1 MPSAKALS
9 VIDRTNPYDKHFYI
23 FTNFSFARMKIFH
36 KKFFFTLAFL
46 ALMTGSALYG
56 QRQITGK
63 VTDADNGESLIGASV
78 IVQGTTAGAI
88 TDYDGNYVLRLPE
101 GATMLRISY
110 TGYSE
115 QTVAIGSSDVMN
127 FQLVPSA
134 QLEEVLVIGY
144 GSVKKEDATGSVN
157 AVNSE
162 DFNGGAIVS
171 PEQLIAGK
179 VAGVQITS
187 NGGEPGGGVSIRIR
201 GGTSVSASNDPLFVI
216 DGIPIDNEGVAS
228 GRNPLNFLNPSE
240 IESYTVLKDAS
251 AAAIYGSRGANGVII
266 ITTKKGKKGSP
277 GRLTYD
283 GYFSSNSF
291 TEKPPV
297 LSSEEFRNVVTF
309 VAPNRLEKLG
319 TASTNWFDEITQTA
333 MGHNHAL
340 AFTGGSEN
348 ISYRASVGYQ
358 QIEGVLRGSET
369 ERTSIGL
376 NYSHSMLNNKLNVNV
391 NLRGAFTKDKFDQ
404 GQIGSAW
411 FFDPTQ
417 PVFDADNRDFAGF
430 FEYGVGLAP
439 RNPVSTFS
447 QIKDEGRSFRNLGN
461 IEAEYKFDGLINGLS
476 AKVNLGFDVLN
487 GKKRR
492 FVPTTYANTII
503 NNFNGELY
511 VEDPSR
517 SSQLLET
524 YLTYKKEIGDAHRF
538 ELVGGYSWQDFN
550 EEYPS
555 YRAFN
560 LSTNAFEFNSTSPA
574 EDFEA
579 RNFVIENRLISFYGR
594 LNYALFDRYLLTAT
608 LRRDGSSRFSE
619 NNRWG
624 TFPSLALGWRVLEEN
639 WAGGLKNIFSDLK
652 FRFGWG
658 ITGNQ
663 TIPDY
668 GYIPTYTFSD
678 TRARY
683 QFGYANGEPVF
694 ISTVRANGYDAGLK
708 WEETTSTN
716 FGLDFGFWNGR
727 LSGTIEYYV
736 KRTNDLLFTVNI
748 PAGTNLTDRILTNI
762 GELENKGLE
771 LTLDLGV
778 VKKRTFSWNVG
789 FNMAANRNEVLAI
802 DRISEQG
809 VLTGGISGGVGNFI
823 QILQVGQPVN
833 AFYVFKHK
841 LDAAGNPLPDGV
853 DHNDD
858 GAVNLADIYE
868 DLNGDGA
875 VSDLDKRPFEKPAPD
890 IFLGLTSQM
899 NFKNF
904 DFSFTLRGAVGNY
917 VYNNNA
923 SNGGYFNVVNERG
936 DIFLNNMHTSG
947 LVTGFQGPQYFSDY
961 YVEKGSYLRV
971 DNATIGYTIPRLPGR
986 TSIRVYATTTN
997 PFLFT
1002 KYSGIDPELASG
1014 IDNNL
1019 YPRSRGW
1026 VFGLSLGL

>member
-1 MPSAKALS
+1 
-9 VIDRTNPYDKHFYI
+9 
-23 FTNFSFARMKIFH
+23 MKQTY
-36 KKFFFTLAFL
+36 KKIYFTLIWCLFMA
-46 ALMTGSALYG
+46 GSALYG
-56 QRQITGK
+56 QRQLTGT
-63 VTDADNGESLIGASV
+63 VTDAETGESLIGASV
-78 IVQGTTAGAI
+78 IVQGTTVGAV
-88 TDYDGNYVLRLPE
+88 TDVEGRYVIRLPE
-101 GATMLRISY
+101 GANMLRVSY

-115 QTVAIGSSDVMN
+115 QTVSIGASDVMD
-127 FQLVPSA
+127 FKLLPSA
-134 QLEEVLVIGY
+134 QIEEVLVIGY

-157 AVNSE
+157 AITSE

-179 VAGVQITS
+179 IAGVQITS
-187 NGGEPGGGVSIRIR
+187 NSGEPGGGITVRIR
-201 GGTSVSASNDPLFVI
+201 GGTSVSASNEPLYVI
-216 DGIPIDNEGVAS
+216 DGVPIDNEGVAS

-283 GYFSSNSF
+283 GYFTTTSF
-291 TEKPPV
+291 TENPPV
-297 LSSEEFRNVVTF
+297 LSPQEFRNVVTF

-319 TASTNWFDEITQTA
+319 DANTNWFDEITQTA
-333 MGHNHAL
+333 MGHNHSL

-348 ISYRASVGYQ
+348 IGYRASVGYQ
-358 QIEGVLRGSET
+358 KLEGVLRGSET
-369 ERTSIGL
+369 ERTSLGL
-376 NYSHSMLNNKLNVNV
+376 NYNHAMLSNKLNVNV
-391 NLRGAFTKDKFDQ
+391 NLRGAFTKDLFDQ

-417 PVFDADNRDFAGF
+417 PVYDADNRDFAGYW
-430 FEYGVGLAP
+430 EYGVGLAP
-439 RNPVSTFS
+439 RNPVSTYQ
-447 QIKDEGRSFRNLGN
+447 QIQDEGRSFRNLGN

-476 AKVNLGFDVLN
+476 AKVNLGFDIMN

-492 FVPTTYANTII
+492 FVPTTYSNTQVT
-503 NNFNGELY
+503 NFNGELY

-517 SSQLLET
+517 TSQLLES
-524 YLTYKKEIGDAHRF
+524 YLTYKKTFGDAHRF

-555 YRAFN
+555 YRAYN
-560 LSTNAFEFNSTSPA
+560 LSTNAFGFNSTSPA

-608 LRRDGSSRFSE
+608 LRRDGSSRFGPD
-619 NNRWG
+619 NRWG
-624 TFPSLALGWRVLEEN
+624 TFPSAAVAWRVLEEN
-639 WAGGLKNIFSDLK
+639 FADGLKNIFSDLK
-652 FRFGWG
+652 LRLGWG
-658 ITGNQ
+658 VTGNQ

-678 TRARY
+678 ARARY

-694 ISTVRANGYDAGLK
+694 VSTVRPNGYDIGLK
-708 WEETTSTN
+708 WEETSALN
-716 FGLDFGFWNGR
+716 IGLDFGFWNGR
-727 LSGTIEYYV
+727 LSGTIEYYS
-736 KRTNDLLFTVNI
+736 KNTNDLLFTVNI

-762 GELENKGLE
+762 GELENKGVE
-771 LTLDLGV
+771 LTLDAGV
-778 VKKRTFSWNVG
+778 VKNRVFSWNIG
-789 FNMAANRNEVLAI
+789 FNLAANKNKVLAI
-802 DRISEQG
+802 DQVSQQG

-833 AFYVFKHK
+833 SFYVFQQKY
-841 LDAAGNPLPDGV
+841 DAAGNPLIDGV

-858 GAVNLADIYE
+858 GEVDEEDLYE
-868 DLNGDGA
+868 DLNKDNAG
-875 VSDLDKRPFEKPAPD
+875 SDLDKRPYKKPAPD
-890 IFLGLTSQM
+890 LLIGATSQM

-904 DFSFTLRGAVGNY
+904 DFSFTLRANAGNY

-923 SNGGYFNVVNERG
+923 SNGGYFNIVNERG

-947 LVTGFQGPQYFSDY
+947 LVTKFQGPQYFSDY
-961 YVEKGSYLRV
+961 YVEDGSFLRV
-971 DNATIGYTIPRLPGR
+971 DNATLGYTFPKMPGR
-986 TSIRVYATTTN
+986 SSLRVYVTAQN
-997 PFLFT
+997 PLLFT
-1002 KYSGIDPELASG
+1002 KYSGIDPEVANG

-1026 VFGLSLGL
+1026 LFGVSVGL

>member
-1 MPSAKALS
+1 M
-9 VIDRTNPYDKHFYI
+9 KHY
-23 FTNFSFARMKIFH
+23 H
-36 KKFFFTLAFL
+36 KKFFLTLAWSL
-46 ALMTGSALYG
+46 LLVGGSLFG
-56 QRQITGK
+56 QRQLTGR
-63 VTDADNGESLIGASV
+63 VTDVENGEPLIGASV
-78 IVQGTTAGAI
+78 IVKGTTAGAV
-88 TDYDGNYVLRLPE
+88 TDYDGRYTLRLPE
-101 GATMLRISY
+101 GSTELRISY
-110 TGYSE
+110 TGYTE
-115 QTVAIGSSDVMN
+115 QTLAIGALDVMDI
-127 FQLVPSA
+127 QLSPGA
-134 QLEEVLVIGY
+134 ALQEVLVIGY

-157 AVNSE
+157 AVTSE

-179 VAGVQITS
+179 IAGVQINS
-187 NGGEPGGGVSIRIR
+187 NGGEPGGGISIRIR

-291 TEKPPV
+291 TENPPV
-297 LSSEEFRNVVTF
+297 LSADEFRNVVTY

-319 TASTNWFDEITQTA
+319 TSKTNWFDEITQTG
-333 MGHNHAL
+333 MGQNHAL
-340 AFTGGSEN
+340 AFTGGSET
-348 ISYRASVGYQ
+348 IGYRASVGYQ
-358 QIEGVLRGSET
+358 KLEGVLRGSET

-376 NYSHSMLNNKLNVNV
+376 NYNHSMLSDKLNVNV
-391 NLRGAFTKDKFDQ
+391 NLRGAFTKDLFDQ
-404 GQIGSAW
+404 GQIGAAW

-417 PVFDADNRDFAGF
+417 AVYDENNRDFAGF
-430 FEYGVGLAP
+430 WEYGVGLAP

-461 IEAEYKFDGLINGLS
+461 IEAEYKFDGFINGLS

-492 FVPTTYANTII
+492 FVPTTYSNTQVT
-503 NNFNGELY
+503 NFNGEMF

-517 SSQLLET
+517 ASQLLEA
-524 YLTYKKEIGDAHRF
+524 YLTYKKEFGEAHRL
-538 ELVGGYSWQDFN
+538 ELVGGYSWQNFN

-555 YRAFN
+555 YRAYN
-560 LSTNAFEFNSTSPA
+560 LSTDAFGFNSTSPA
-574 EDFEA
+574 ANFTA
-579 RNFVIENRLISFYGR
+579 SNFVVENRLISFYGR
-594 LNYALFDRYLLTAT
+594 LNYSLFDRYLLTAT
-608 LRRDGSSRFSE
+608 LRRDGSSRFGPD
-619 NNRWG
+619 NRWG
-624 TFPSLALGWRVLEEN
+624 IFPSVAVGWRVLEEN

-652 FRFGWG
+652 LRFGWG
-658 ITGNQ
+658 VTGNQ

-668 GYIPTYTFSD
+668 GYIPTYTYSD
-678 TRARY
+678 AKARY
-683 QFGYANGEPVF
+683 QFGYNNGEPVF
-694 ISTVRANGYDAGLK
+694 ISTVRPNGYDAGLK
-708 WEETTSTN
+708 WEETSSSN

-736 KRTNDLLFTVNI
+736 KKTNDLLFTVNI

-771 LTLDLGV
+771 LSLDLGV
-778 VKKRTFSWNVG
+778 IKKPKFSWNVG
-789 FNMAANRNEVLAI
+789 FNMAANKNKVLAI
-802 DRISEQG
+802 DRISKQG
-809 VLTGGISGGVGNFI
+809 VLTGGISGGVGNNI
-823 QILQVGQPVN
+823 QILQVGQAVN
-833 AFYVFKHK
+833 AFYVFQQK
-841 LDAAGNPLPDGV
+841 LDASGKPLVDGV

-858 GAVNLADIYE
+858 GAINLADMYE
-868 DLNGDGA
+868 DLNGDGN

-890 IFLGLTSQM
+890 IILGITSQL
-899 NFKNF
+899 NYKGF
-904 DFSFTLRGAVGNY
+904 DFSFTMRGAVGNY

-961 YVEKGSYLRV
+961 YVEDGSFLRV
-971 DNATIGYTIPRLPGR
+971 DNATLGYTFPRMPGR
-986 TSIRVYATTTN
+986 SSLRVYVTTTN
-997 PFLFT
+997 PLLFT
-1002 KYSGIDPELASG
+1002 KYSGIDPEASFRPRTTGEVTNG
-1014 IDNNL
+1014 IDNNP
-1019 YPRSRGW
+1019 YPRSKGW
-1026 VFGLSLGL
+1026 VFGVSLGL